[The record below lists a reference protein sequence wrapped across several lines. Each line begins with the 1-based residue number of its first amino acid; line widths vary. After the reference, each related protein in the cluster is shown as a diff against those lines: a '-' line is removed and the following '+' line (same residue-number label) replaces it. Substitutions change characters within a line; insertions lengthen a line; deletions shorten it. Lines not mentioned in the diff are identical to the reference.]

1 MRDKTFL
8 SVNRIEVEATTFAV
22 ELLWPDVALDDY
34 EDSNLSLRD
43 IAGIY
48 GVPEEVMHLKNSR
61 NVL

>member
-1 MRDKTFL
+1 MRAENFL
-8 SVNRIEVEATTFAV
+8 SVDRIEVEANTFAV
-22 ELLWPDVALDDY
+22 ELLWPDGALDDY

-48 GVPEEVMHLKNSR
+48 GVREEFAHLNSSQ

>member
-8 SVNRIEVEATTFAV
+8 SVDRIEVEANTFAV
-22 ELLWPDVALDDY
+22 ELLWPDVTLDDY

-48 GVPEEVMHLKNSR
+48 GVREEVAHLNSSQS
-61 NVL
+61 VL